1 MSNSKDLSE
10 VINPGTIT
18 STLTGNVTGA
28 VTGNITGNITG
39 NVTGNLTGAVTG
51 TVNGLTPQA
60 SNMQPHNLIINGAM
74 QVAQRGTSAVTATT
88 TAAYRT
94 VDRFKTDIDGSDGG
108 DFSHAQ
114 STDVPSGQGF
124 QYSSK
129 FTTVTQ
135 ASQPTS
141 EVNRHQL
148 YSLLEEQDAF
158 HLEWGTSNAKT
169 CTLSFWV
176 KGSVT
181 GTYGFIFGHYGS
193 GGTYFYYT
201 NYTINSANTWEK
213 KTITV
218 AGPTSGGN
226 NSGGNNF
233 GLRVEWI
240 LGVGS
245 DAETGTLNEW
255 TTSSTMRTAANT
267 VYLPENSGATLYL
280 TGVQLEVG
288 STASSFA
295 HENYGDTLQKCQRY
309 YQKTYSQG
317 VYAGAN
323 DGMGCVSF
331 IPINST
337 DDVNVNFVSRM
348 RDAPLITTY
357 RKNGTATG
365 SAQRSN
371 NGAVY
376 MNITING
383 ISDVGLNILPAASA
397 SFTYRFHYLADAEL

>member
-1 MSNSKDLSE
+1 MSKAAEQAALIGSQSSLS
-10 VINPGTIT
+10 NR
-18 STLTGNVTGA
+18 
-28 VTGNITGNITG
+28 
-39 NVTGNLTGAVTG
+39 
-51 TVNGLTPQA
+51 
-60 SNMQPHNLIINGAM
+60 NLIINGAM
-74 QVAQRGTSAVTATT
+74 QVAQRGTSAVTVTSSAT
-88 TAAYRT
+88 YRT
-94 VDRFKTDIDGSDGG
+94 VDRFKTDIDGSGGG

-141 EVNRHQL
+141 EGNRHQL
-148 YSLLEEQDAF
+148 YSLLEEQDVF

-193 GGTYFYYT
+193 GGTYYYYT

-218 AGPTSGGN
+218 TGSTVGGN
-226 NSGGNNF
+226 NAGGNSF

-245 DAETGTLNEW
+245 DAETGTLNQW

-267 VYLPENSGATLYL
+267 VYLPETSGATLYI

-288 STASSFA
+288 EQATPFEHRS
-295 HENYGDTLQKCQRY
+295 YGDELRRCQRY
-309 YQKTYSQG
+309 FYQYDYAVEGGGTSTSEANRDSIAG
-317 VYAGAN
+317 VYHTFPVSMRAVPTLTMLGNTNRGGGSSSRQLIGTQHFVWGRAKTGGSTAN
-323 DGMGCVSF
+323 CF
-331 IPINST
+331 
-337 DDVNVNFVSRM
+337 
-348 RDAPLITTY
+348 AY
-357 RKNGTATG
+357 
-365 SAQRSN
+365 
-371 NGAVY
+371 
-376 MNITING
+376 
-383 ISDVGLNILPAASA
+383 ASA
-397 SFTYRFHYLADAEL
+397 GFKVDAEI

>member
-1 MSNSKDLSE
+1 MSKARQLADL
-10 VINPGTIT
+10 
-18 STLTGNVTGA
+18 GNVYDDGA
-28 VTGNITGNITG
+28 
-39 NVTGNLTGAVTG
+39 L
-51 TVNGLTPQA
+51 
-60 SNMQPHNLIINGAM
+60 SNRNLIINGAM
-74 QVAQRGTSAVTATT
+74 QVAQRGTSAVTVTT
-88 TAAYRT
+88 SAGYRT
-94 VDRFKTDIDGSDGG
+94 VDRFKTDIDGSGGG

-114 STDVPSGQGF
+114 STDVPAGQGF

-141 EVNRHQL
+141 EGNRHQL
-148 YSLLEEQDAF
+148 YNLLEEQDVF

-193 GGTYFYYT
+193 GGTYYYYT

-218 AGPTSGGN
+218 TGPTVGGN
-226 NSGGNNF
+226 NDGGNSF

-267 VYLPENSGATLYL
+267 VYLPETSGATLYI

-288 STASSFA
+288 DTATPFEHRS
-295 HENYGDTLQKCQRY
+295 YGQELALCQRY
-309 YQKTYSQG
+309 FYRLPIYTETVFGLLFNGRHVCQVPFPTTMRTNPSASTPSWNTGRYGGGSFL
-317 VYAGAN
+317 AGASLSIN
-323 DGMGCVSF
+323 TTFPTTNNYAWDVS
-331 IPINST
+331 SG
-337 DDVNVNFVSRM
+337 SY
-348 RDAPLITTY
+348 PLSDRSGAMQTITT
-357 RKNGTATG
+357 
-365 SAQRSN
+365 
-371 NGAVY
+371 V
-376 MNITING
+376 
-383 ISDVGLNILPAASA
+383 D
-397 SFTYRFHYLADAEL
+397 FDAEL

>member
-1 MSNSKDLSE
+1 MSKARQLADL
-10 VINPGTIT
+10 
-18 STLTGNVTGA
+18 GNVYDDGA
-28 VTGNITGNITG
+28 
-39 NVTGNLTGAVTG
+39 L
-51 TVNGLTPQA
+51 
-60 SNMQPHNLIINGAM
+60 SNRNLIINGAM
-74 QVAQRGTSAVTATT
+74 QVAQRGTSAVTVTT
-88 TAAYRT
+88 SAGYRT
-94 VDRFKTDIDGSDGG
+94 VDRFKTDIDGSGGG

-114 STDVPSGQGF
+114 STDVPAGQGF

-141 EVNRHQL
+141 EGNRHQL
-148 YSLLEEQDAF
+148 YNLLEEQDVF

-193 GGTYFYYT
+193 GGTYYYYT

-218 AGPTSGGN
+218 TGPTVGGN
-226 NSGGNNF
+226 NDGGNSF

-267 VYLPENSGATLYL
+267 VYLPETSGATLYI

-288 STASSFA
+288 DTATPFEHRSYSDEIQRC
-295 HENYGDTLQKCQRY
+295 HRY
-309 YQKTYSQG
+309 YYKIGGVSGKRPVICNAMAYSTGELYG
-317 VYAGAN
+317 VFRLPVPMRTLPSGSY
-323 DGMGCVSF
+323 DGLPRGYKPGTAQRLTAFV
-331 IPINST
+331 INSIESSVQELRLRG
-337 DDVNVNFVSRM
+337 DNAGYFNAG
-348 RDAPLITTY
+348 DASWIQIDS
-357 RKNGTATG
+357 NGE
-365 SAQRSN
+365 
-371 NGAVY
+371 
-376 MNITING
+376 
-383 ISDVGLNILPAASA
+383 
-397 SFTYRFHYLADAEL
+397 YLDFDAEL

>member
-1 MSNSKDLSE
+1 MSKARQLADL
-10 VINPGTIT
+10 
-18 STLTGNVTGA
+18 GNQVDDGA
-28 VTGNITGNITG
+28 ITG
-39 NVTGNLTGAVTG
+39 
-51 TVNGLTPQA
+51 
-60 SNMQPHNLIINGAM
+60 SNMVINGAM
-74 QVAQRGTSAVTATT
+74 NVAQRGVSAVTVTT
-88 TAAYRT
+88 SAGYST
-94 VDRFKTDIDGSDGG
+94 VDRFKTDIDGSGGG

-141 EVNRHQL
+141 EGNRHQL
-148 YSLLEEQDAF
+148 YTLLEEQDVF

-193 GGTYFYYT
+193 GGTYYYYT

-218 AGPTSGGN
+218 TGPTVGGN
-226 NSGGNNF
+226 NDGGNSF

-267 VYLPENSGATLYL
+267 VYLPETSGATLYI
-280 TGVQLEVG
+280 TGVCLNVG
-288 STASSFA
+288 DSAIDFP
-295 HENYGDTLQKCQRY
+295 HESYADTLAKCQRY
-309 YQKTYSQG
+309 FEIVQPESGQQASGIG
-317 VYAGAN
+317 VGYNLSTTSAAMHYFYKVKKRTEPDFTVTGQSNIRIIHTGTSRNISSGTISISSNSGVDVGRIVLTGASGAMV
-323 DGMGCVSF
+323 DG
-331 IPINST
+331 
-337 DDVNVNFVSRM
+337 D
-348 RDAPLITTY
+348 
-357 RKNGTATG
+357 G
-365 SAQRSN
+365 SA
-371 NGAVY
+371 
-376 MNITING
+376 MMF
-383 ISDVGLNILPAASA
+383 VGDGSLQFN
-397 SFTYRFHYLADAEL
+397 AEL

>member
-1 MSNSKDLSE
+1 MSKARQLADL
-10 VINPGTIT
+10 
-18 STLTGNVTGA
+18 GNQVDDGA
-28 VTGNITGNITG
+28 ITG
-39 NVTGNLTGAVTG
+39 
-51 TVNGLTPQA
+51 
-60 SNMQPHNLIINGAM
+60 SNMVINGAM
-74 QVAQRGTSAVTATT
+74 NVAQRGVSAVTVTT
-88 TAAYRT
+88 SAGYRT
-94 VDRFKTDIDGSDGG
+94 VDRFKTDIDGSGGG

-141 EVNRHQL
+141 EGNKHQL
-148 YSLLEEQDAF
+148 YTLLEEQDVF

-193 GGTYFYYT
+193 GGTYYYYT
-201 NYTINSANTWEK
+201 NYTIDSANTWEK

-218 AGPTSGGN
+218 TGPTVGGN
-226 NSGGNNF
+226 NDGGNSF

-245 DAETGTLNEW
+245 DAETGTLNQW

-267 VYLPENSGATLYL
+267 VYLPETSGATLYI

-288 STASSFA
+288 EATPFEHRS
-295 HENYGDTLQKCQRY
+295 YGDEMRRCQRY
-309 YQKTYSQG
+309 YEKSYRNNVYFMNNSSGAQIQRQAHYFQVQKRAAPTVTQTKTTGSG
-317 VYAGAN
+317 G
-323 DGMGCVSF
+323 
-331 IPINST
+331 ST
-337 DDVNVNFVSRM
+337 VGNV
-348 RDAPLITTY
+348 
-357 RKNGTATG
+357 GTALDGVTF
-365 SAQRSN
+365 
-371 NGAVY
+371 
-376 MNITING
+376 
-383 ISDVGLNILPAASA
+383 
-397 SFTYRFHYLADAEL
+397 SFSGGDNDSCFFSWTADAEL

>member
-1 MSNSKDLSE
+1 MSNLS
-10 VINPGTIT
+10 VNTIT
-18 STLTGNVTGA
+18 DASGGSTA
-28 VTGNITGNITG
+28 SI
-39 NVTGNLTGAVTG
+39 
-51 TVNGLTPQA
+51 NGLTPQA

-74 QVAQRGTSAVTATT
+74 NVAQRGTSAVTVTT
-88 TAAYRT
+88 SAAYLT

-141 EVNRHQL
+141 EGNRHQL

-280 TGVQLEVG
+280 TGVQLEAG

-295 HENYGDTLQKCQRY
+295 HESYADTLRKCQRY
-309 YQKTYSQG
+309 YQHFTVGGGRAGVAAGYSSSTTS
-317 VYAGAN
+317 VRW
-323 DGMGCVSF
+323 S
-331 IPINST
+331 IPTAVPLRATPTLVT
-337 DDVNVNFVSRM
+337 DEPYVAD
-348 RDAPLITTY
+348 
-357 RKNGTATG
+357 NGTNRLCNS
-365 SAQRSN
+365 SA
-371 NGAVY
+371 
-376 MNITING
+376 
-383 ISDVGLNILPAASA
+383 ILGFTADKGMVNLIAIAS
-397 SFTYRFHYLADAEL
+397 SLTTNSSYTVNYGGNQGFIFDAEL

>member
-1 MSNSKDLSE
+1 VSNIS
-10 VINPGTIT
+10 VNTIT
-18 STLTGNVTGA
+18 DASGGSTA
-28 VTGNITGNITG
+28 SI
-39 NVTGNLTGAVTG
+39 
-51 TVNGLTPQA
+51 NGLTPQA

-74 QVAQRGTSAVTATT
+74 NVAQRGTSAVTATT
-88 TAAYRT
+88 TAAYLT

-141 EVNRHQL
+141 EGNRHQL

-280 TGVQLEVG
+280 TGVQLEAG
-288 STASSFA
+288 STASPFA
-295 HENYGDTLQKCQRY
+295 HENYGDTLRKCQRY
-309 YQKTYSQG
+309 FQRIQPDNAYQMLASGFSTSTTNAALFLSYTDKRT
-317 VYAGAN
+317 VPAVDFTAGSTFAINKGTDVAQNVTAIAVNAGRVGTTSAN
-323 DGMGCVSF
+323 VH
-331 IPINST
+331 
-337 DDVNVNFVSRM
+337 
-348 RDAPLITTY
+348 
-357 RKNGTATG
+357 
-365 SAQRSN
+365 
-371 NGAVY
+371 
-376 MNITING
+376 
-383 ISDVGLNILPAASA
+383 AASSA
-397 SFTYRFHYLADAEL
+397 LTTGQGCILIAKNVAANCFIDISAEL